1 MPRWSR
7 RTFKRIRAAAQ
18 TDARAEPTRPDDG
31 ADKRRLGL
39 DHAAFE
45 TPDPDATAAFY
56 ERVFGARVVK
66 AEDHPIMAYVGNS
79 GFAFHETGGPGDHVA
94 VRMSSDEREGLK
106 RRLNDAGIDWEE
118 RDHGIAK
125 GVFFRDPDGRQ
136 LEAITYAGGDD
147 PRRR

>member
-7 RTFKRIRAAAQ
+7 RTFKRIKAAAQ
-18 TDARAEPTRPDDG
+18 TDARAEPTRPYAG

-39 DHAAFE
+39 EHAAFE

-56 ERVFGARVVK
+56 ERVFGARIVK
-66 AEDHPIMAYVGNS
+66 TEGHPVMAYIGNT
-79 GFAFHETGGPGDHVA
+79 GFAFHEEGGPGNHVA
-94 VRMSSDEREGLK
+94 VRMSSEEREELK
-106 RRLNDAGIDWEE
+106 RRLEDAGVDWEE

-136 LEAITYAGGDD
+136 LEAITYTGGDD